1 MKSILKKFTLNLL
14 FVFSCSNVYSQ
25 TNTFL
30 VSGAVKD
37 VTTNELLFG
46 ASVMAKPGVGAITDL
61 DGKFSFKIEPGTY
74 TLKVNYVG
82 YSSKIIK
89 IKVVDKDVQVNFQLE
104 SQILD
109 EVEVTAS
116 IGTVRETPVA
126 ISNISQQKIQEELA
140 GRDLPMILNS

>member
-89 IKVVDKDVQVNFQLE
+89 IKAYYSCN
-104 SQILD
+104 
-109 EVEVTAS
+109 
-116 IGTVRETPVA
+116 
-126 ISNISQQKIQEELA
+126 
-140 GRDLPMILNS
+140 LNH